1 MAPKQR
7 AKKPIEKT
15 VALYRGKYYFNGK
28 RFGLVYRCGPYET
41 KAEAIEA
48 ALDTQAKARLGQILK
63 EPEIATLN
71 AWEIAQEFLKS
82 DEHRVKTGKIKQS
95 TFDDIMRSI
104 GAVQKEKTEG
114 GKEVKY
120 YELGGDGLMQR
131 KLDGKAIKDLP
142 IAPLGTKL
150 NRGAVCDEIE
160 AQFMSICDSRSTL
173 SKRIKT
179 SKKFFSFCV
188 QKGYIDSNPL
198 SELKVTFEK
207 TVDNRAKRIMTEHIL
222 KLVRDGLPAEK
233 LVYRAAIET
242 SLNTGMRQGECRAL
256 PWRNVDFENNVIH
269 IRQAV
274 DHDGNL
280 SGTKT
285 KYGDRVVAVDERLMR
300 LLRELRLQQRCSG
313 DDDFVF
319 AKINGDWQN
328 SETLRQAFKRAC
340 RRAEI
345 PVLLW
350 SDMRHYFASS
360 QINELGEA
368 WNNIAD
374 DMGHHSADFTRTQ
387 YRHYLDNSEKQ
398 ETTRTIARKSI
409 YGSD

>member
-1 MAPKQR
+1 
-7 AKKPIEKT
+7 
-15 VALYRGKYYFNGK
+15 
-28 RFGLVYRCGPYET
+28 
-41 KAEAIEA
+41 
-48 ALDTQAKARLGQILK
+48 
-63 EPEIATLN
+63 
-71 AWEIAQEFLKS
+71 
-82 DEHRVKTGKIKQS
+82 
-95 TFDDIMRSI
+95 
-104 GAVQKEKTEG
+104 
-114 GKEVKY
+114 
-120 YELGGDGLMQR
+120 
-131 KLDGKAIKDLP
+131 
-142 IAPLGTKL
+142 
-150 NRGAVCDEIE
+150 
-160 AQFMSICDSRSTL
+160 
-173 SKRIKT
+173 
-179 SKKFFSFCV
+179 
-188 QKGYIDSNPL
+188 
-198 SELKVTFEK
+198 
-207 TVDNRAKRIMTEHIL
+207 
-222 KLVRDGLPAEK
+222 
-233 LVYRAAIET
+233 
-242 SLNTGMRQGECRAL
+242 
-256 PWRNVDFENNVIH
+256 
-269 IRQAV
+269 
-274 DHDGNL
+274 
-280 SGTKT
+280 
-285 KYGDRVVAVDERLMR
+285 MR